1 MTSDVSSLPL
11 CPTLRSKLSAAGFT
25 SAAAVAQ
32 ADPARLAADAA
43 VTLEDA
49 QRAQHAAD
57 ARTRS
62 GLAGALSAKAL
73 YDRER
78 RSQRIITFCAGLDS
92 ILGGGVGLQQITEVC
107 GGPGLGKT
115 QLGMQLALDV
125 QIPDCF
131 GGLGGEALYVDAE
144 GGLTLERL
152 TQMADA
158 LAAHLRRVA
167 AARGDARRAQAAA
180 ALTRERMFDAV
191 HLYRVHD
198 LAELLAVVDGLVAT
212 LAARP
217 AIRLVVVDS
226 IAFPFRQDHADLAAR
241 TRQLAQLGQS
251 LMEVAVAHD
260 VAVRQGVGSPSFL
273 GARGWRPSRG
283 RILQVE
289 KRCGLL
295 GRPDLHSPGGRAA
308 PPHCCHFPPPKN
320 AQVVLTNHVTTRPG
334 EDGGAPPRLIPVLGD
349 TWAHVATSRL
359 MLYWEAGARRAFL
372 YKSPSQPPASCE
384 YLVTGEG
391 IRGRRQP
398 AKRGPEGE
406 CRGEAAKK

>member
-198 LAELLAVVDGLVAT
+198 LAELLAVVDGLAAT

-226 IAFPFRQDHADLAAR
+226 IAFHFRQDHADLAAR

-260 VAVRQGVGSPSFL
+260 VAV
-273 GARGWRPSRG
+273 
-283 RILQVE
+283 
-289 KRCGLL
+289 
-295 GRPDLHSPGGRAA
+295 
-308 PPHCCHFPPPKN
+308 
-320 AQVVLTNHVTTRPG
+320 VLTNHVTTRPG
-334 EDGGAPPRLIPVLGD
+334 EDGGVPPRLIPVLGD